1 MIIKSR
7 LASYIEI
14 MKKNILFLLA
24 ACFVVSCATKV
35 KKPEQRSKFLK
46 GFSTYYNTLFNA
58 KDALNSEFTTRDKG
72 HKDNFY
78 APYIPI
84 LTYENQPLGSDLG
97 QSTAFAENSMKM
109 AEVNKP
115 SNSSGRGASGPP
127 GKPGLQD
134 IPGMVKDKVNSA
146 VAGLTGNDSNQPEV
160 KGATALQIAES
171 KALKAINKYSVVRNG
186 EEKNKQIFDAY
197 MILVQS
203 RIYQDKPLEALDAL
217 NYVFTHM
224 KEDKRLPLAKVY
236 QGQAYAQMKDYHK
249 AQEIFTKLKGEGISK
264 NDDKLLSIYN
274 SETLLDAG
282 KKEEAVKE
290 LDRAFELNNNSKL
303 KSRISYLR
311 GQILEGLGQNEKAR
325 ESFLAAYKYANDFEF
340 EVKSQIEIAKTFNGK
355 GDYNGAKNY
364 LEKISNKGTYM
375 SRKNE
380 FYYALGLMANKAGK
394 KEEGQ
399 QFFRKSLTEKVSDPQ
414 VRGLAYYEIGKNYLD
429 KNDYIG
435 AGAYYDSALAVMT
448 YEPSKVLLKDQSENI
463 KKISRNYYLI
473 KKNDSILSLAKM
485 TDAQKTE
492 FFAKHIAKLKAKE
505 EKEEL
510 ERRRAERSKGFD
522 TGDYNSNSIFANSST
537 SFEDFGTAPKGFY
550 FSNTGTVSKG
560 TSSFKQVWGD
570 RALSDNWRYSKKM
583 SSIDDM
589 KNEALGVTSAPD
601 PRRFE
606 PAFYIEQIPTDAGK
620 LGQLKKDRDTASL
633 GLGIMYQNYF
643 TNTPLATKTLYDLV
657 DVKPEEKVLL
667 QALYEIFAMNYEK
680 NPQASEKAKQILLT
694 DYPYTSYAEFARNPK
709 NNSFVKS
716 SEDVENEY
724 KRAYALYEAEKF
736 SDSKNV
742 IDQTIEKYPK
752 DALVPKL
759 YLLNAFNTGKSSGKE
774 VMILQLE
781 QIALNYAK
789 TPEGIKAKEMLNYLK
804 SDLAFQATD
813 NKGNTIP
820 QNQNNVP
827 VQPASQN
834 NVPTSPDN
842 NDPQKIQD
850 FNGQPPVKKKSKRFG
865 NPDQNKQDLQMQ
877 NPNSQPPR
885 PK

>member
-1 MIIKSR
+1 
-7 LASYIEI
+7 

-24 ACFVVSCATKV
+24 ACIVISCATKV
-35 KKPEQRSKFLK
+35 KRPEQRSKFLK
-46 GFSTYYNTLFNA
+46 GFSTHYNTLFNA

-97 QSTAFAENSMKM
+97 QSSAFAENSMKM
-109 AEVNKP
+109 ADINR
-115 SNSSGRGASGPP
+115 SASTSDRGGNASGPP
-127 GKPGLQD
+127 GKPGLQEAV
-134 IPGMVKDKVNSA
+134 GVVKDKINSA
-146 VAGLTGNDSNQPEV
+146 VSGITGNGNDPNQPET
-160 KGATALQIAES
+160 KGATALEIAES
-171 KALKAINKYSVVRNG
+171 KALKSINKYSVIRSG
-186 EEKNKQIFDAY
+186 EEKNKQIFEAY

-203 RIYQDKPLEALDAL
+203 RIYQNKAVQALDAL

-224 KEDKRLPLAKVY
+224 KDDKRLPLAKVY
-236 QGQAYAQMKDYHK
+236 QGEAYAQIKDYHK
-249 AQEIFTKLKGEGISK
+249 AQEIFSKLKGEGISK
-264 NDDKLLSIYN
+264 NYDKLLSIYN
-274 SETLLDAG
+274 SEALLDAG

-290 LDRAFELNNNSKL
+290 LDRAYDLNGNRKL
-303 KSRISYLR
+303 KSRISFLR

-399 QFFRKSLTEKVSDPQ
+399 QFFRKSLTETVSDPQ

-435 AGAYYDSALAVMT
+435 AGSYYDSALAVMT
-448 YEPSKVLLKDQSENI
+448 YEPSKILLKDQSSNI

-485 TDAQKTE
+485 SDPQKTE

-522 TGDYNSNSIFANSST
+522 TGDYNSNSIFANNST

-583 SSIDDM
+583 STIDDM
-589 KNEALGVTSAPD
+589 KNEALGVTSAPN

-657 DVKPEEKVLL
+657 DVKPEEKVML

-680 NPQASEKAKQILLT
+680 NPQAGEKAKQILLT
-694 DYPYTSYAEFARNPK
+694 DYAYTSYAEFARNPK

-716 SEDVENEY
+716 SEEVENEY
-724 KRAYALYEAEKF
+724 KKAYALFESEKF
-736 SDSKNV
+736 GESKNI
-742 IDQTIEKYPK
+742 IDQTIQKFPK

-804 SDLAFQATD
+804 SDLAFQSTD
-813 NKGNTIP
+813 NKGNVLP
-820 QNQNNVP
+820 QNQNNIVPTQPGSENNNIPANPNSPSNNNIQDLNAPP
-827 VQPASQN
+827 VQ
-834 NVPTSPDN
+834 
-842 NDPQKIQD
+842 
-850 FNGQPPVKKKSKRFG
+850 KKSKRLG
-865 NPDQNKQDLQMQ
+865 TNQNQQDLKMQ
-877 NPNSQPPR
+877 NPNEVPAKS
-885 PK
+885 K

>member
-1 MIIKSR
+1 
-7 LASYIEI
+7 
-14 MKKNILFLLA
+14 MKKNIIFLLA
-24 ACFVVSCATKV
+24 ACIVVSCATKV

-46 GFSTYYNTLFNA
+46 GFTTYYNTLFNA

-84 LTYENQPLGSDLG
+84 LTYESQPLGSDLG
-97 QSTAFAENSMKM
+97 QSEAFAENSMKM
-109 AEVNKP
+109 AEVNRPP
-115 SNSSGRGASGPP
+115 SSDNRANRQGPP
-127 GKPGLQD
+127 TRPGIQD
-134 IPGMVKDKVNSA
+134 IPEIVNDKINS
-146 VAGLTGNDSNQPEV
+146 VLGNDGNDQEPEA
-160 KGATALQIAES
+160 KGATALEVAEV
-171 KALKAINKYSVVRNG
+171 KALKAIKKYSVIKNG

-203 RIYQDKPLEALDAL
+203 RIYQNKPVEALDAL

-224 KEDKRLPLAKVY
+224 KDDKRLPLAKIY

-249 AQEIFTKLKGEGISK
+249 AQDVFSKIRGDKISK
-264 NDDKLLSIYN
+264 NDDKLLSIYH
-274 SETLLDAG
+274 SEALLDAG

-290 LDRAFELNNNSKL
+290 LNRAYELNSSRKL
-303 KSRISYLR
+303 KSRIAFLR

-355 GDYNGAKNY
+355 GDYKGAKEY

-394 KEEGQ
+394 KEEAQ

-414 VRGLAYYEIGKNYLD
+414 VRGLAYYEIGKGYLE

-435 AGAYYDSALAVMT
+435 AGSYYDSALAVMT

-463 KKISRNYYLI
+463 KKISKNYYLI
-473 KKNDSILSLAKM
+473 KKNDSILSLAQM
-485 TDAQKTE
+485 SDAQKTD
-492 FFAKHIAKLKAKE
+492 FFAKYIAKLKVKE
-505 EKEEL
+505 EKEEQ
-510 ERRRAERSKGFD
+510 ERRRAERNKGFD
-522 TGDYNSNSIFANSST
+522 TGDYNSNSIFANNSN
-537 SFEDFGTAPKGFY
+537 SFEDFGTTAKGFY
-550 FSNTGTVSKG
+550 FSNTGTVSRG
-560 TSSFKQVWGD
+560 TASFKQVWGD

-583 SSIDDM
+583 ASINDM
-589 KNEALGVTSAPD
+589 KDEALGVTSAPD

-606 PAFYIEQIPTDAGK
+606 PAFYIEQIPTDAAQ
-620 LGQLKKDRDTASL
+620 LGQLKKDRDTAAL

-657 DVKPEEKVLL
+657 AVKPEEKVML

-680 NPQASEKAKQILLT
+680 NSQAAEKAKQILLT

-709 NNSFVKS
+709 NNNFVKS
-716 SEDVENEY
+716 SEGVENEY

-736 SDSKNV
+736 GESREL
-742 IDQTIEKYPK
+742 IEQTIQKYPK

-759 YLLNAFNTGKSSGKE
+759 YLLNAFNTGKTSGKE

-781 QIALNYAK
+781 QIVLNYSK
-789 TPEGIKAKEMLNYLK
+789 TPEGVKAKDMLNYLK
-804 SDLAFQATD
+804 SDLTMKTTD
-813 NKGNTIP
+813 DKGNTIP
-820 QNQNNVP
+820 QNQSNNTLPKQPDSQTPPVSVDPSVP
-827 VQPASQN
+827 PIPPGN
-834 NVPTSPDN
+834 NQSTQSPD
-842 NDPQKIQD
+842 QS
-850 FNGQPPVKKKSKRFG
+850 PVKQKVKKQETK
-865 NPDQNKQDLQMQ
+865 QNTQ
-877 NPNSQPPR
+877 NINTQNSSSEPPPR
-885 PK
+885 PQ